1 MLDIRSV
8 AEPEMLDKDSGALD
22 LSYPAFGFASWGAK
36 AVVSYGLPSEASVD
50 TVLLPGSLEVWVGT
64 QRQCAAYSA
73 SGMVH
78 VDDEALKLL
87 SLEGHHQHRRH
98 RHHHQRPPWLENR
111 LALYVRARFH
121 TAAS

>member
-8 AEPEMLDKDSGALD
+8 AEPEMLGKDSGVLD

-50 TVLLPGSLEVWVGT
+50 TVLLQGSLEVWVGT
-64 QRQCAAYSA
+64 QRQCAAYCA

-78 VDDEALKLL
+78 VDDEALKLP

-98 RHHHQRPPWLENR
+98 RHHHQRPPWPENR

-121 TAAS
+121 TASS